1 MKLAVAV
8 MLLSSATAATAA
20 EMTPPGRSV
29 IGAGYTFKPDPRDYY
44 PEASRELDEQ
54 GLAKIKLCYDLQ
66 GKPVEV
72 TLDTTSGY
80 TRLDEAAVR
89 YGRAVRIR
97 PGSVNG
103 ELQTGCVVVPVRF
116 SPMRSPPPSG
126 QGRELPLPPVQV
138 PPVLVDIPPPS
149 PPPSGQIVPIP
160 LAPSPP
166 VRPIPL
172 GGETR

>member
-8 MLLSSATAATAA
+8 MLLALATAAVAA

-29 IGAGYTFKPDPRDYY
+29 TGAGYAFRPDPQDYY
-44 PEASRELDEQ
+44 PETSRELNEQ
-54 GLAKIKLCYDLQ
+54 GLAKVKLCYDLQ

-116 SPMRSPPPSG
+116 SPTRSPPPSD
-126 QGRELPLPPVQV
+126 QGERALPPVQV
-138 PPVLVDIPPPS
+138 PPDLIDIPL
-149 PPPSGQIVPIP
+149 PPPPVEIIPIP

-166 VRPIPL
+166 DSSIPL
-172 GGETR
+172 